1 MIEPNLSLNYINKWW
16 GLMGLLGVV
25 TINGKSAMFLYDLC
39 LDFDIEPM
47 SQTKQVNNLPTLSFM

>member
-1 MIEPNLSLNYINKWW
+1 
-16 GLMGLLGVV
+16 MGLLGVV

-47 SQTKQVNNLPTLSFM
+47 SQTKQVNNLPTLSFMW